1 MSKMSTDLLRYALS
15 GPTMGTRWSAQFHA
29 APGFDTVPVEVA
41 LQAAV
46 DEVDAQ
52 MSTWKPDSDLMLLNA
67 APTNVWIDVPTRL
80 MAVLAI
86 ALAVGRASG
95 GAFDIGVGDAVAAW
109 GFGPAKANE
118 GEIRSALGRRRPS
131 AHDVLEL
138 DPACRRARK
147 HEPLALDLSG
157 IAKGFGVDRL
167 AEVALGFGLAG
178 VLVGIDGELRA
189 VGLQPDASAWTVAV
203 ERPDPLA
210 RAPHAILALHDAAV
224 ATSGDYRHWI
234 EVGGRRLSH
243 NMDPARGGPLLSSPA
258 SVTVVAATCVAA
270 DAWATALMVRGH
282 LEGSDMARR
291 HNLDALFIDRE
302 GDSLRETRIGRLFEA
317 RSDPTA

>member
-1 MSKMSTDLLRYALS
+1 MLKMSTDLVRYVLN

-29 APGFDTVPVEVA
+29 APGFDTAPVEVA

-52 MSTWKPDSDLMLLNA
+52 MSTWKPDSDLMRLNA
-67 APTNVWIDVPTRL
+67 APTNVWIGVPTRL
-80 MAVLAI
+80 MAVFEI

-109 GFGPAKANE
+109 GFGQAKANE
-118 GEIRSALGRRRPS
+118 GEIRNALGRRRPS
-131 AHDVLEL
+131 AHDELEL
-138 DPACRRARK
+138 DPAGCRVRK
-147 HEPLALDLSG
+147 HAPLTLDLSG
-157 IAKGFGVDRL
+157 IAKGYGVDRL

-178 VLVGIDGELRA
+178 ALVGIDGELRA

-210 RAPHAILALHDAAV
+210 RTPHAIIALHDAAV

-234 EVGGRRLSH
+234 EIGGRRLSH

-258 SVTVVAATCVAA
+258 SVTVLAATCVAA

-291 HNLDALFIDRE
+291 HNLDALFIDRQ
-302 GDSLRETRIGRLFEA
+302 GDGLRETRIGRLFEA